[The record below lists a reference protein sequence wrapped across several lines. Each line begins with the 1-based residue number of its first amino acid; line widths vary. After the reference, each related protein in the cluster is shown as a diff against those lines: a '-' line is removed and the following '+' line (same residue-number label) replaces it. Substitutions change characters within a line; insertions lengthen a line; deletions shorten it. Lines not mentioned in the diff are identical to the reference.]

1 MDALENDSR
10 CQEIEV
16 KYHVPDLDVLV
27 RALESRRVELSSPL
41 RQDDQAYAPA
51 GWSYGMSRIG
61 VPFARLRTQGSRH
74 LFTLKKPVD
83 NVLACIEHESEVTDR
98 GQMHEALLVMGW
110 VPTVRIAKQRRT
122 GRWGAISVCV
132 DEVEELG
139 AFVELERMAA
149 PTEPSERVQTE
160 LDALVRSLGVEV
172 ERTHDTYDSL
182 LRSLPAASGGA

>member
-1 MDALENDSR
+1 VDALEYDGR

-16 KYHVPDLDVLV
+16 KYRIVDLDALV
-27 RALESRRVELSSPL
+27 RALESRRVALSSPL

-74 LFTLKKPVD
+74 MFTVKKPVD

-110 VPTVRIAKQRRT
+110 VATVRIAKQRRT
-122 GRWGAISVCV
+122 GRWGTASVCV

-139 AFVELERMAA
+139 AFIELERMAA
-149 PTEPSERVQTE
+149 PAEPGELVQTE
-160 LDALVRSLGVEV
+160 LDALVRSLGVAV

-182 LRSLPAASGGA
+182 LRSLSAAGEA

>member
-1 MDALENDSR
+1 VDALENDGR

-16 KYHVPDLDVLV
+16 KYRVSDVDALV
-27 RALESRRVELSSPL
+27 RALESREVELSSSL

-51 GWSYGMSRIG
+51 GWAYGMSRIG
-61 VPFARLRTQGSRH
+61 VPFARLRTQGTRH
-74 LFTLKKPVD
+74 VFTVKKPVD
-83 NVLACIEHESEVTDR
+83 NVLACIEYESEVTDR

-122 GRWGAISVCV
+122 GRWGAVSVCL

-139 AFVELERMAA
+139 AFIELERMAA
-149 PTEPSERVQTE
+149 PAEPGEQVQTE

-182 LRSLPAASGGA
+182 LRSLPAAAR